1 MTHTTQLTLPWCLMV
16 NGKNLPFFFFFFNSL
31 CSTLQ
36 YVGAATMLCSP
47 VGSSCQLTPL
57 LLKVAE
63 FLFLFF
69 FFCVSIVRASIVVPE
84 VEQL

>member
-1 MTHTTQLTLPWCLMV
+1 MMPDGQW
-16 NGKNLPFFFFFFNSL
+16 KESSFFFFFNSL

-36 YVGAATMLCSP
+36 YVGAATMLCSL

-63 FLFLFF
+63 FLFLL